1 MRFTDMFTELVRA
14 EIELWNGLDARLG
27 EAAGISL
34 PQFQALSAIRGI
46 DGDARVQDISRVM
59 SITVGATSKLVD
71 RLERD
76 GLAVRTANPGDR
88 RSSFV
93 ALSDSGAVALDA
105 AAAAAETHLRRI
117 LGEVLSGDDVDRLRG
132 ELASLRTAASERV
145 AK

>member
-14 EIELWNGLDARLG
+14 EIELWNGLDAQLN
-27 EAAGISL
+27 ESAGISL
-34 PQFQALSAIRGI
+34 PQFQALAAIRGI
-46 DGDARVQDISRVM
+46 DGDARVQDISRAM

-76 GLAVRTANPGDR
+76 GLAVRSANPGDR

-93 ALSDSGAVALDA
+93 SLSDSGAIALDTA
-105 AAAAAETHLRRI
+105 ATASEAHLRRV
-117 LGEVLSGDDVDRLRG
+117 LGDVLPGEGADRLRG
-132 ELASLRTAASERV
+132 ELAALRTAASERV